1 MKGKLRLASFRM
13 KNYKMVNYVPKHE
26 VALK

>member
-1 MKGKLRLASFRM
+1 MKSKLRLASFRM
-13 KNYKMVNYVPKHE
+13 INYKMVNYVPKHE